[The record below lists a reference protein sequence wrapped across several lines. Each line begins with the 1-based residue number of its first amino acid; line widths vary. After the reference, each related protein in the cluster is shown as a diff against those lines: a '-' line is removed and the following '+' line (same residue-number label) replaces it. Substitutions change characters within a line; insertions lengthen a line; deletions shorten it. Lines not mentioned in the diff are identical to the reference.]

1 MELRILVAQIANRLL
16 SGFVRRL
23 NSLLQLF
30 RMPRPQEPDTPTS
43 SSDLVLCPTDE
54 FMVTLLITL
63 VSGDVHS
70 FLNLVQEGRLI
81 ICDERDWRVVAKVN
95 PLHHDGSATPARGEP
110 SRAPASRGPTMP
122 LGRDVLPAQ
131 TVDALS
137 AQDAGLT
144 SGCAADSASGQV
156 ADISS
161 ESPSGQL
168 PSRQASDFLPECPSV
183 LSDGAD
189 VPSGNA
195 GISLEQDADASPGE
209 DADIPLGQNADIPAG
224 ESDVP
229 SAGEPEHDPDV
240 PPSNL

>member
-1 MELRILVAQIANRLL
+1 MYELRFFAAYAAKCAFQIEATLPLL
-16 SGFVRRL
+16 F
-23 NSLLQLF
+23 Q
-30 RMPRPQEPDTPTS
+30 
-43 SSDLVLCPTDE
+43 
-54 FMVTLLITL
+54 
-63 VSGDVHS
+63 
-70 FLNLVQEGRLI
+70 LI

-122 LGRDVLPAQ
+122 LGRDVPPAQ

-240 PPSNL
+240 PPSNP